1 MKSIFALSILFV
13 AIWLPSQL
21 TAQVS
26 LNQSDMPV
34 AGDLFRYSVS
44 DTLPDLADIVSTSG
58 SGNTWD
64 FSYFNPIA
72 QQKDSFISI
81 NDVPITIRFSF
92 PLTANLAV
100 YIETPDSIGGFG
112 LGSGYQI
119 YEVNSNA
126 FINHG
131 FGSTL
136 SGFPVSLKNDPSDT
150 VFTLSMSLGDNDSS
164 ISTATLSVPGLIYY
178 SQDRKRVWEA
188 DAEGQITTPFG
199 EYAALRAH
207 SIVTGRDTLSFD
219 TIAVAFDAPI
229 QEEYTWYSPDYAGR
243 MLTISVAGQDSTVQ
257 TISNLT
263 YADSL
268 RDVFQI
274 QLGLQNPEVNPVG
287 LYPNPST
294 GVVHVDLPADHG
306 KETIMKVFSVEG
318 KLVWQGDL
326 RLMSNRVMLPVLPPG
341 LYQVVIER
349 DGEIFQGKLM
359 ME

>member
-1 MKSIFALSILFV
+1 MKSIFSLIILAV
-13 AIWLPSQL
+13 AMLLPGQVR
-21 TAQVS
+21 AQVS
-26 LNQSDMPV
+26 LNQSDMPA

-72 QQKDSFISI
+72 QQTDSFISI
-81 NDVPITIRFSF
+81 NAVPITIRFSF
-92 PLTANLAV
+92 PFSANLAV

-119 YEVNSNA
+119 YEVKSNA
-126 FINHG
+126 FINYG

-136 SGFPVSLKNDPSDT
+136 SGFPIALENDPSDT
-150 VFTLSMSLGDNDSS
+150 LFTLPLTTGDRDSS
-164 ISTATLSVPGLIYY
+164 ISTATLSIPGLIYY

-188 DAEGQITTPFG
+188 DADGQITTPFG
-199 EYAALRAH
+199 QYASLRIH
-207 SIVTGRDTLSFD
+207 SVVTGRDSLAFD
-219 TIAVAFDAPI
+219 TIAAAFDAPA

-243 MLTISVAGQDSTVQ
+243 MLTISVAGQDSSIQ
-257 TISNLT
+257 FISNLT

-274 QLGLQNPEVNPVG
+274 QLGLQNPEVTPVA

-294 GVVHVDLPADHG
+294 GLVNVDLPVDYG
-306 KETIMKVFSVEG
+306 KETIMSVYAVDG

-326 RLMSNRVMLPVLPPG
+326 LLMNNRVSLPVLPSG
-341 LYQVVIER
+341 LYQVVIKRE
-349 DGEIFQGKLM
+349 DEIFQGKLV

>member
-1 MKSIFALSILFV
+1 MKSFVTLIICAVALCF
-13 AIWLPSQL
+13 PSFL
-21 TAQVS
+21 SAQVS
-26 LNQSDMPV
+26 LNQSDMPA

-44 DTLPDLADIVSTSG
+44 DTLPDLEDIVSTSG

-72 QQKDSFISI
+72 QQTDSFISI
-81 NDVPITIRFSF
+81 NEVPITIRFSF
-92 PLTANLAV
+92 PFTANLAV

-119 YEVNSNA
+119 YEVKSNA
-126 FINHG
+126 FINYG

-136 SGFPVSLKNDPSDT
+136 SGFPIALENDPADT
-150 VFTLSMSLGDNDSS
+150 VFTLPISLTDGDSS
-164 ISTATLSVPGLIYY
+164 FSSATLAVPGLIYY

-188 DAEGQITTPFG
+188 DADGQITTPFG
-199 EYAALRAH
+199 QFASLRVH
-207 SIVTGRDTLSFD
+207 SIVSGRDSLAFD
-219 TIAVAFDAPI
+219 TIAVAFDAPV

-243 MLTISVAGQDSTVQ
+243 MLTISVAGQDSSIQ
-257 TISNLT
+257 FISNLT

-274 QLGLQNPEVNPVG
+274 QLGLQNPEVTPVG

-294 GVVHVDLPADHG
+294 GLVNVDLPVANG
-306 KETIMKVFSVEG
+306 KETIMSVFSVDG
-318 KLVWQGDL
+318 KLVWRGDL
-326 RLMSNRVMLPVLPPG
+326 QLMNNRVSLPVLPSG
-341 LYQVVIER
+341 LYQVVIKRE
-349 DGEIFQGKLM
+349 DEIFQGKLM

>member
-1 MKSIFALSILFV
+1 MKSIFTVLILG
-13 AIWLPSQL
+13 AAMLLPARL
-21 TAQVS
+21 TAQVT
-26 LNQSDMPV
+26 LNDLDMPA

-44 DTLPDLADIVSTSG
+44 DTFPSLADIVATSG
-58 SGNTWD
+58 SGNSWD
-64 FSYFNPIA
+64 FSFFNPIA
-72 QQKDSFISI
+72 QQTDSFISI
-81 NDVPITIRFSF
+81 NEVPITIRFSF
-92 PLTANLAV
+92 PFTSNLAV
-100 YIETPDSIGGFG
+100 YIETPDSIGGFA

-119 YEVNSNA
+119 YEVKSNA
-126 FINHG
+126 FINYG

-136 SGFPVSLKNDPSDT
+136 SGFPIALENDPSDT
-150 VFTLSMSLGDNDSS
+150 LFTLPLTTGDRDSS

-188 DAEGQITTPFG
+188 DADGQITTPFG
-199 EYAALRAH
+199 QYASLRIH
-207 SIVTGRDTLSFD
+207 SVVTGRDSLSFD
-219 TIAVAFDAPI
+219 TTAVAFDAPV

-243 MLTISVAGQDSTVQ
+243 MLTISVAGQDSTIQ

-274 QLGLQNPEVNPVG
+274 QLGLQNPEVSPVG

-294 GVVHVDLPADHG
+294 GLVNVDLPVDYG
-306 KETIMKVFSVEG
+306 KETIMSVFSVDG

-326 RLMSNRVMLPVLPPG
+326 RLMNNRVSLPVLPSG
-341 LYQVVIER
+341 LYQVVIKRE
-349 DGEIFQGKLM
+349 DEIFQGKLM